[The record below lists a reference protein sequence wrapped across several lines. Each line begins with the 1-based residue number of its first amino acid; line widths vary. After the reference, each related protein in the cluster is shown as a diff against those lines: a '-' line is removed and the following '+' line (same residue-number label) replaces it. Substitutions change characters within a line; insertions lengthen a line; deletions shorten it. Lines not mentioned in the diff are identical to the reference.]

1 MQVETLPVETLRP
14 YLRNARTHSRKQV
27 RQIADSIL
35 KFGFC
40 NPVLVDDE
48 GQIIAG
54 HGRVA
59 AAKLL
64 GMREVPA
71 VRLSHLS
78 ETDKRAYVLA
88 DNKLAEKAGWDR
100 EILAIELQALVDL
113 SFDVQLIGF
122 EPAEVDLILE
132 EAQEATD
139 ATGGPEDSIPA

>member
-64 GMREVPA
+64 GMRGVPA

-78 ETDKRAYVLA
+78 GPISGLTSSPTTSSLRRQ
-88 DNKLAEKAGWDR
+88 G
-100 EILAIELQALVDL
+100 
-113 SFDVQLIGF
+113 G
-122 EPAEVDLILE
+122 
-132 EAQEATD
+132 
-139 ATGGPEDSIPA
+139 TGKSWPSSCRRWSTSVSMFS